1 MTSGNDNKATTF
13 EEKEYDVSI
22 NMCLWISLFIVHF
35 GGLPYSTQLHLG
47 AEEVTKYDK

>member
-1 MTSGNDNKATTF
+1 MVAGENKNATTF

-22 NMCLWISLFIVHF
+22 NMCLWISLFIFHF
-35 GGLPYSTQLHLG
+35 GGVPYSTQLHLG